1 MENDDLKNKKR
12 PEDGKESAAPR
23 KPDLRKNKFDEHFF
37 DLSEENRCFT
47 EDLLK
52 ENERLRNKIIAL
64 ESNLGDESKT
74 ALSKLEEANAK
85 LSVVTA
91 EYERL
96 RKELLD
102 IKAKLVVTEEK
113 NREFASEYQMIQEQ
127 SSKFTSL
134 YVATYQLHSTMY
146 LREVVQRLSD
156 VTLNFLGAEFFSIY
170 IYDAKEKK
178 FVLAGGEGHPFPL
191 GRCVPFDDPLLAEIA
206 QEDEA
211 IFAAKLKTEDKNNP
225 IIVGIPMKTDGIIA
239 GVLLIHKLLIQ
250 KPAFTEDDLDFF
262 EMISTHASI
271 AITAAGL
278 YERDRGSMDSLEAFF
293 KTQN

>member
-1 MENDDLKNKKR
+1 MENDEQKNKKR
-12 PEDGKESAAPR
+12 PDGGKDFATPR
-23 KPDLRKNKFDEHFF
+23 KPDLRKDKFDEHFF

-52 ENERLRNKIIAL
+52 ENERLRNKIIVL

-74 ALSKLEEANAK
+74 ALSKLEETNAK

-102 IKAKLVVTEEK
+102 IKAKLVVTEER
-113 NREFASEYQMIQEQ
+113 NREFASEYQLIEEQ

-146 LREVVQRLSD
+146 LKEVVQRLND

-170 IYDAKEKK
+170 IYDAKENK
-178 FVLAGGEGHPFPL
+178 FVLAGGEGAPFPP
-191 GRCVPFDDPLLAEIA
+191 GHCVPFDDPLISEIA
-206 QEDEA
+206 QEEEA
-211 IFAAKLKTEDKNNP
+211 IFAAKLKNENP
-225 IIVGIPMKTDGIIA
+225 LNPLIVGIPMKTDGMLT

-271 AITAAGL
+271 AITAANL
-278 YERDRGSMDSLEAFF
+278 YERDRGSLNSLETFF
-293 KTQN
+293 RMQ